1 MWKKDRALTNI
12 RLVVILAKR
21 SDSMKTEAEI
31 LDEYLKQDTFFD
43 SLEYQERL
51 LYKIAVLNSIDF
63 QKYLLKI
70 RFKELIKSI
79 KESLMLWK

>member
-1 MWKKDRALTNI
+1 
-12 RLVVILAKR
+12 
-21 SDSMKTEAEI
+21 MKTEAEI

-43 SLEYQERL
+43 SLEHQERL
-51 LYKIAVLNSIDF
+51 LYKNAVLNSLDF

-79 KESLMLWK
+79 KESLMLWS